1 MGSEAKAPTPPHQHP
16 GSVLLR
22 PRPLLSPA
30 QLACSERPLEDP
42 GAPGLVGPA
51 GTAPPMHPAPPE
63 ALDTQGT
70 DGRPP
75 AERGAGHVQHG
86 EGPRCRPTARPPR
99 AGSSRWRNTGLRSSD
114 AEAIN
119 PRLRKPARAVHLP
132 ATRRVTVSG
141 PSEWTDCS
149 NTTGRRSTRTR
160 RNERLGKM
168 KEQFKSLGRKSIGAG
183 RAASCTPGRAAPLS
197 PRPAPGKRKLPACEG
212 GRIDTAVSEQT
223 LFHIWLASA
232 ARPGRVNKPLR
243 AGGGAASGP
252 TRRRPSSLLCEPQ
265 GPRPPD

>member
-1 MGSEAKAPTPPHQHP
+1 M
-16 GSVLLR
+16 
-22 PRPLLSPA
+22 
-30 QLACSERPLEDP
+30 
-42 GAPGLVGPA
+42 VGPA

-168 KEQFKSLGRKSIGAG
+168 KEQFKSLRRKSIGAG
-183 RAASCTPGRAAPLS
+183 RAASCTLGRAAPLS
-197 PRPAPGKRKLPACEG
+197 PRPAPGKRKLPACAG
-212 GRIDTAVSEQT
+212 GGIDTAVSEQT

-232 ARPGRVNKPLR
+232 ARPRPGRVNKPLR